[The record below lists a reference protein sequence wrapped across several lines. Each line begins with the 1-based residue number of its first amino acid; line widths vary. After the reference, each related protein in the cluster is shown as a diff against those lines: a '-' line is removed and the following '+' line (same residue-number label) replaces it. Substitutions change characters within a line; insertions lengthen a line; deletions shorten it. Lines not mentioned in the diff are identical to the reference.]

1 MVSKSVFQFSS
12 PTSLPERKEYEF
24 AFRFWC
30 CEPSVKKQCG
40 REIRGLIL
48 FIIIVDVS
56 ALIFN
61 GWVVV
66 AWGREFCLGLAEI
79 SSLCSWYNSR
89 MGHTV

>member
-1 MVSKSVFQFSS
+1 MW
-12 PTSLPERKEYEF
+12 ERDTRPNF
-24 AFRFWC
+24 
-30 CEPSVKKQCG
+30 V
-40 REIRGLIL
+40 I
-48 FIIIVDVS
+48 IIIVDVS

-89 MGHTV
+89 MGHAV

>member
-1 MVSKSVFQFSS
+1 MW
-12 PTSLPERKEYEF
+12 ERDTRPNF
-24 AFRFWC
+24 
-30 CEPSVKKQCG
+30 V
-40 REIRGLIL
+40 I
-48 FIIIVDVS
+48 IIIVDVS